1 MCKQTDVKADCKLL
15 GGQLE
20 SEMMTDEFSP
30 LTIVALITRET
41 QTICIKLSPQH
52 LAYRSYNVHDVNGS
66 EY

>member
-30 LTIVALITRET
+30 LTIVALIMRET
-41 QTICIKLSPQH
+41 QTIYIKLSPQH
-52 LAYRSYNVHDVNGS
+52 LVYRSCNAHDVNGS

>member
-15 GGQLE
+15 GGPAE
-20 SEMMTDEFSP
+20 SEMMTDEFSL

-41 QTICIKLSPQH
+41 QTIYMKLSSQH
-52 LAYRSYNVHDVNGS
+52 LVYRSYNVHDVNGT